1 MLNLYRRHASMK
13 VKDALCVVKKIG
25 ARNIN
30 GLVRVD
36 VCETE
41 VGEGGVMAKKAFKV
55 VLKTENGQSEFT
67 YAREHDPR
75 SALGLALKRHT
86 EPWIGKPKIWRV
98 YDANEIDS
106 NPDAEPLLTVAA
118 KDVIVPVT
126 WIGSET
132 GKAAKGE

>member
-1 MLNLYRRHASMK
+1 LATTRSPLWLKRHQFESDLDEEMQLLA
-13 VKDALCVVKKIG
+13 
-25 ARNIN
+25 
-30 GLVRVD
+30 
-36 VCETE
+36 VCEVSSK

-86 EPWIGKPKIWRV
+86 EPWIGKPKILPV

-106 NPDAEPLLTVAA
+106 NPTPSLYSLSPLKT
-118 KDVIVPVT
+118 
-126 WIGSET
+126 
-132 GKAAKGE
+132 